1 MVDNQLFLSCIATQ
15 FIIMDGIDN
24 LINDA
29 IKSGENKTLLRQHFE
44 AKLEFLG
51 ISLNQF
57 LEGYEMTFRT
67 INAILD
73 GNFKYLDPISLL
85 KIANFLDV
93 SSDEILKECVSYMP
107 PSTQIQLED
116 SKKRTFILDNFNLQA
131 LKKDGVIN
139 SIKDFGHI
147 EKCLLRAYG
156 LNDIYEYGELDKSY
170 GLFSSIKSNLKDPRP
185 KKSFKNKAIKICN
198 LIVNNN
204 PYHLENLKD
213 FFPRIRAYSLDADVG
228 LLKLIRELYKLGI
241 TVVLH
246 PSLSLSGARGLTIE
260 SKGKPSIILTDIGK
274 KYSTLWFT
282 LIHELYH
289 VVFDWEEVVA
299 GRLHVTDDD
308 EYNNEKER
316 KANEFARE
324 YMFPKSRMKEIFPR
338 INNPIAVKNFAIE
351 SNVHYSII
359 YDNYCYDFPD
369 QYAAYS
375 KFIRVPWQRLQ
386 TSLLGTLSH
395 SNSPEEFAK
404 YYQKNI
410 FSS

>member
-1 MVDNQLFLSCIATQ
+1 
-15 FIIMDGIDN
+15 MDGIDN
-24 LINDA
+24 LINGA

-44 AKLEFLG
+44 SRLEFLG
-51 ISLNQF
+51 ITLNQF
-57 LEGYEMTFRT
+57 CEGYEMAFRT

-85 KIANFLDV
+85 KIANFLNV
-93 SSDEILKECVSYMP
+93 SSDEILKECLSYMP
-107 PSTQIQLED
+107 ANTQIQLED
-116 SKKRTFILDNFNLQA
+116 SKKRTYILDNFNLHA
-131 LKKDGVIN
+131 LKKDGVIS

-156 LNDIYEYGELDKSY
+156 LKDIYEYSELDKLH
-170 GLFSSIKSNLKDPRP
+170 GLFSSIKATLKDARP
-185 KKSFKNKAIKICN
+185 KKNFKNKAIKICSS
-198 LIVNNN
+198 IVNSN
-204 PYHLENLKD
+204 PYSQDNLKE
-213 FFPRIRAYSLDADVG
+213 FFPRIRAYSLDVETG

-241 TVVLH
+241 TVVIH

-289 VVFDWEEVVA
+289 VIFDWEDILA

-308 EYNNEKER
+308 EFVSDKEL
-316 KANEFARE
+316 KANSFARE
-324 YMFPKSRMKEIFPR
+324 YMFPHKRMELIINN
-338 INNPIAVKNFAIE
+338 INNPVAVKDFAIE

-359 YDNYCYDFPD
+359 YDNYCYDNPD
-369 QYAAYS
+369 QYPVYS
-375 KFIRVPWQRLQ
+375 RFIRVPWNRLQ
-386 TSLLGTLSH
+386 SALLGSLSH

-404 YYQKNI
+404 YYQTKI
-410 FSS
+410 FSN

>member
-1 MVDNQLFLSCIATQ
+1 
-15 FIIMDGIDN
+15 MDGIDN
-24 LINDA
+24 LINGA
-29 IKSGENKTLLRQHFE
+29 IRSGENKTFLRQHFE
-44 AKLEFLG
+44 SRLEFLG
-51 ISLNQF
+51 ITLNQF
-57 LEGYEMTFRT
+57 CEGYEMAFRT

-85 KIANFLDV
+85 KIANFLNV

-107 PSTQIQLED
+107 ANTQIQLED
-116 SKKRTFILDNFNLQA
+116 SKKRTYILDNFNLHA
-131 LKKDGVIN
+131 LKKDGVIS

-156 LNDIYEYGELDKSY
+156 LKDIYEYSELDKSH
-170 GLFSSIKSNLKDPRP
+170 GLFSSIKATLKDARP
-185 KKSFKNKAIKICN
+185 KKNFKNKAIKICGS
-198 LIVNNN
+198 IVNNN
-204 PYHLENLKD
+204 SYSQDNLKV
-213 FFPRIRAYSLDADVG
+213 FFPRIRAYSLDVETG
-228 LLKLIRELYKLGI
+228 LLRLIRELYKLGI
-241 TVVLH
+241 TVVIH

-289 VVFDWEEVVA
+289 VIFDWEDILA

-308 EYNNEKER
+308 EFVNDKEL

-324 YMFPKSRMKEIFPR
+324 YMFPHKRMEEISSK
-338 INNPIAVKNFAIE
+338 INDPVAVKDFAIE

-359 YDNYCYDFPD
+359 YDNFCYDNPD
-369 QYAAYS
+369 QYPVYS
-375 KFIRVPWQRLQ
+375 RFIRVPWNRLQ
-386 TSLLGTLSH
+386 TALLGSLSH

-404 YYQKNI
+404 YYQSKI
-410 FSS
+410 FSN

>member
-1 MVDNQLFLSCIATQ
+1 
-15 FIIMDGIDN
+15 MDGIDN
-24 LINDA
+24 LINGA

-44 AKLEFLG
+44 SRLEFLG
-51 ISLNQF
+51 ITLNQF
-57 LEGYEMTFRT
+57 CEGYEMAFRT

-85 KIANFLDV
+85 KIANFLNV
-93 SSDEILKECVSYMP
+93 SSDEILKECLSYMP
-107 PSTQIQLED
+107 ANTQIQLED
-116 SKKRTFILDNFNLQA
+116 SKKRTYILDNFNLHA
-131 LKKDGVIN
+131 LKKDGVIS

-156 LNDIYEYGELDKSY
+156 LKDIYEYSELDKSH
-170 GLFSSIKSNLKDPRP
+170 GLFSSIKATLKDARP
-185 KKSFKNKAIKICN
+185 KKNFKNKAIKICN
-198 LIVNNN
+198 SIENTN
-204 PYHLENLKD
+204 PYNQDNLKA
-213 FFPRIRAYSLDADVG
+213 FFPRIRAYSLDVETG
-228 LLKLIRELYKLGI
+228 LLRLIRELYKLGI
-241 TVVLH
+241 TVVIH

-289 VVFDWEEVVA
+289 VVFDWEDILA

-308 EYNNEKER
+308 EFVSDKEL

-324 YMFPKSRMKEIFPR
+324 YMFPRKRMEEISPKMTD
-338 INNPIAVKNFAIE
+338 PVTVKDFAIE

-359 YDNYCYDFPD
+359 YDNYCYDNPD
-369 QYAAYS
+369 QYPAYS
-375 KFIRVPWQRLQ
+375 RFIRVPWNRLQ
-386 TSLLGTLSH
+386 TALLGSLSH

-404 YYQKNI
+404 YYQSKI
-410 FSS
+410 FSN

>member
-1 MVDNQLFLSCIATQ
+1 
-15 FIIMDGIDN
+15 MDRIDN
-24 LINDA
+24 LINSA

-44 AKLEFLG
+44 SRLEFLG
-51 ISLNQF
+51 ITLNQF
-57 LEGYEMTFRT
+57 LQGYEMTFRT

-85 KIANFLDV
+85 KIANFLNV

-107 PSTQIQLED
+107 ANTQIQLED
-116 SKKRTFILDNFNLQA
+116 SKKRTYILDNFNLHA
-131 LKKDGVIN
+131 LKKDGVIS

-156 LNDIYEYGELDKSY
+156 LNDIYEYTELDKSH
-170 GLFSSIKSNLKDPRP
+170 GLFSSIKATLKDPRP
-185 KKSFKNKAIKICN
+185 KKNFKNKAIKICN
-198 LIVNNN
+198 SIVNSNS
-204 PYHLENLKD
+204 YSQDNLKT
-213 FFPRIRAYSLDADVG
+213 FFPRIRAYSLDVETG
-228 LLKLIRELYKLGI
+228 LLKLIRELYRLGI
-241 TVVLH
+241 TVVIH

-289 VVFDWEEVVA
+289 VIFDWEDILA

-308 EYNNEKER
+308 ELVNDKEL
-316 KANEFARE
+316 KANSFARE
-324 YMFPKSRMKEIFPR
+324 YMFPRSRMEEISPK
-338 INNPIAVKNFAIE
+338 INDPVAVKDFALE

-359 YDNYCYDFPD
+359 YDNYCYDNADKYPV
-369 QYAAYS
+369 YS
-375 KFIRVPWQRLQ
+375 RFIRVPWHRLQ
-386 TSLLGTLSH
+386 TSLLGSLSH

-404 YYQKNI
+404 YYQNKI
-410 FSS
+410 FSN